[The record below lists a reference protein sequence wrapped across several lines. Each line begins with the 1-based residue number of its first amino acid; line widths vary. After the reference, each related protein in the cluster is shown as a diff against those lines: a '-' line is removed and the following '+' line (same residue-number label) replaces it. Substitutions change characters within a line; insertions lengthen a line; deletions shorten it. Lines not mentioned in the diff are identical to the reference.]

1 MTQAA
6 AKGGKRMT
14 ISEHLEELRSRLV
27 RSLLA
32 IGVGFVVAF
41 WRIEDVVRFLRAP
54 LDAVIARFEGDVMLI
69 QGKVY
74 GGFLGSMK
82 VALFAGAVL
91 AAPVVLYQLWAFV
104 GAGLYR
110 HERRAVKFYATP
122 GFVLFFL
129 GAYLAYAYV
138 MPFALEFLISWSRE
152 KLGLQSLLEFSDYVS
167 LIAFA
172 MFVFGLIFQLPVV
185 MVFLMRVG
193 VVEPA
198 FFRKYRRHAI
208 LANFILAMVLTPPDV
223 VSQIALALC
232 MTLLYEGAIVVGSL
246 LARGRTQEG

>member
-1 MTQAA
+1 MTKEA
-6 AKGGKRMT
+6 AKGGSRMT
-14 ISEHLEELRSRLV
+14 ISEHLEELRSRLM
-27 RSLLA
+27 RCLLA
-32 IGVGFVVAF
+32 VGVGFVAAF
-41 WRIEDVVRFLRAP
+41 WRIEDVVGFLRAP

-91 AAPVVLYQLWAFV
+91 AAPIVLYQIWSFV

-110 HERRAVKFYATP
+110 HERRVVKYYATP
-122 GFVLFFL
+122 GFILFFL
-129 GAYLAYAYV
+129 GAFLAYAYV
-138 MPFALEFLISWSRE
+138 MPFALKFLIEWSRD

-172 MFVFGLIFQLPVV
+172 MFVFGIIFQLPVV

-193 VVEPA
+193 IVEPA
-198 FFRKYRRHAI
+198 FFRKYRRHAVLI
-208 LANFILAMVLTPPDV
+208 NFMLAMVLTPPDV
-223 VSQIALALC
+223 ISQIALALC
-232 MTLLYEGAIVVGSL
+232 MTLLYEGAIVVGSFL
-246 LARGRTQEG
+246 VRNREAS